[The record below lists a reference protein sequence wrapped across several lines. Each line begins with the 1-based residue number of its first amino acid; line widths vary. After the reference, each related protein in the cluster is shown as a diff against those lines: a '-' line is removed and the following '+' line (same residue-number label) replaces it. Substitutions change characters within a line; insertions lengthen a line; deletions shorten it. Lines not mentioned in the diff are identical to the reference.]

1 MPAPRKL
8 PHDRAAD
15 KAKAVELL
23 ADLRQA
29 RADLRDAIEA
39 LPAPAQRNAG
49 QKRDALIMRTVCLL
63 VQWAVIGAGAASAS
77 DLDVAES

>member
-8 PHDRAAD
+8 PRGRAAD

-29 RADLRDAIEA
+29 RTDLRDAIKA
-39 LPAPAQRNAG
+39 LPVPAQRNAG

>member
-8 PHDRAAD
+8 PRGRAAD

-29 RADLRDAIEA
+29 RADLRDAIKA

-77 DLDVAES
+77 DLDVTES